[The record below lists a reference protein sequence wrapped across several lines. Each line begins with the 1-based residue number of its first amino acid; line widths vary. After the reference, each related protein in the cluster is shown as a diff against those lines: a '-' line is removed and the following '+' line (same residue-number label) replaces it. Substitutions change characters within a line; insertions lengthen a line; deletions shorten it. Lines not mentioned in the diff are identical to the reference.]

1 MKTGSLGDDKMAF
14 SRKPGAL
21 CQGGIFVIVFGP
33 DRRLGRLSFAK
44 RSEEPGV
51 GLTPDNKRSSAG
63 RRANPHFLQADPY
76 FESANDPKAQDKQIL
91 PFQPCKLDFFVLV
104 VVSQVAITNQTRE
117 PADRPP
123 WYFVRFGTSAG
134 NSNRRGTTS
143 VYLLL
148 NDYATTYQVE
158 RAEVASDELSLTRV

>member
-1 MKTGSLGDDKMAF
+1 MKTGFLGDDKMAF

-76 FESANDPKAQDKQIL
+76 SEFSQRSKSSRQANTSI
-91 PFQPCKLDFFVLV
+91 
-104 VVSQVAITNQTRE
+104 
-117 PADRPP
+117 PA
-123 WYFVRFGTSAG
+123 VQARFLRLGRSKSG
-134 NSNRRGTTS
+134 SYN
-143 VYLLL
+143 
-148 NDYATTYQVE
+148 
-158 RAEVASDELSLTRV
+158 